1 MLVNVA
7 HQGLVGDKFGPKFSQ
22 NPCNWGSKLVSRN
35 SLLSRQTLYSKEF
48 TKSDKIDDKI
58 QDIDENIPNIDDS
71 EAIRD
76 LKSIGES
83 KTLLKLWH

>member
-1 MLVNVA
+1 MALNSA
-7 HQGLVGDKFGPKFSQ
+7 KTPAIETQS
-22 NPCNWGSKLVSRN
+22 SYSRN

-83 KTLLKLWH
+83 KTLLKL

>member
-1 MLVNVA
+1 MALSPA
-7 HQGLVGDKFGPKFSQ
+7 KTPAIEAQSSYSQ
-22 NPCNWGSKLVSRN
+22 N

-58 QDIDENIPNIDDS
+58 QDIDENIPNIDDP

-83 KTLLKLWH
+83 KTLLKL

>member
-1 MLVNVA
+1 MQMLQHTKDWWA
-7 HQGLVGDKFGPKFSQ
+7 ISLALSSAKTPAIEAPKLTSQ
-22 NPCNWGSKLVSRN
+22 N

-58 QDIDENIPNIDDS
+58 QDIDENIPNIDDP
-71 EAIRD
+71 EAIRN

-83 KTLLKLWH
+83 KTLLKL

>member
-1 MLVNVA
+1 MALSSA
-7 HQGLVGDKFGPKFSQ
+7 KTPAIETQS
-22 NPCNWGSKLVSRN
+22 SYSRN

-58 QDIDENIPNIDDS
+58 QDIDENIPNIDDP

-83 KTLLKLWH
+83 KTLLKL